1 MENFVIKEG
10 TMNWLAYFIIALII
24 MIISL
29 ICYIV
34 KDIEYLDIFVL
45 IQDVAEAALISV
57 GWAITIPI
65 LAIANILTIILLI
78 LFGVEDNEE

>member
-1 MENFVIKEG
+1 MDW
-10 TMNWLAYFIIALII
+10 TAYFIIALII

-29 ICYIV
+29 ICYII

-45 IQDVAEAALISV
+45 IQDVTEAAIISV

-78 LFGVEDNEE
+78 LLGVEDNEE

>member
-1 MENFVIKEG
+1 
-10 TMNWLAYFIIALII
+10 MNWLAYFIIALII

-45 IQDVAEAALISV
+45 IQDVAEAAIISV

-78 LFGVEDNEE
+78 LFGVEDDEE

>member
-1 MENFVIKEG
+1 
-10 TMNWLAYFIIALII
+10 MNWLAYFIIALII

-34 KDIEYLDIFVL
+34 KDIEYLDVFVL
-45 IQDVAEAALISV
+45 IQDVAEAAIISV

-78 LFGVEDNEE
+78 LFGVEDDEE

>member
-1 MENFVIKEG
+1 MD
-10 TMNWLAYFIIALII
+10 WLAYFIIALII

-45 IQDVAEAALISV
+45 IQDVAEAAIISV

-78 LFGVEDNEE
+78 LFGVEDDEE

>member
-1 MENFVIKEG
+1 MD
-10 TMNWLAYFIIALII
+10 WLAYFIIALII

-45 IQDVAEAALISV
+45 IQDVVEAAIISV

>member
-1 MENFVIKEG
+1 
-10 TMNWLAYFIIALII
+10 MNWLAYFIIALII

-45 IQDVAEAALISV
+45 IQDVAEAAIISV

-65 LAIANILTIILLI
+65 LAVANILTIILLI

>member
-1 MENFVIKEG
+1 MDWI
-10 TMNWLAYFIIALII
+10 AYFIIALII

-29 ICYIV
+29 ICYII

-45 IQDVAEAALISV
+45 IQDVAEAAIISV

-78 LFGVEDNEE
+78 LFGVEDDEE

>member
-1 MENFVIKEG
+1 
-10 TMNWLAYFIIALII
+10 MNWLAYFIIALII

-45 IQDVAEAALISV
+45 IQDVAEAAIISV

-65 LAIANILTIILLI
+65 LAVANILTIILLI
-78 LFGVEDNEE
+78 FFGVEDNEE

>member
-1 MENFVIKEG
+1 
-10 TMNWLAYFIIALII
+10 MNWLAYFIIALII

-45 IQDVAEAALISV
+45 IQDVAEAAIISV

-65 LAIANILTIILLI
+65 LAVANILTIILLI
-78 LFGVEDNEE
+78 LFGVEDDEE

>member
-1 MENFVIKEG
+1 MD
-10 TMNWLAYFIIALII
+10 WLAYFIIALII

-45 IQDVAEAALISV
+45 IQDVAEAAIISV

>member
-1 MENFVIKEG
+1 MDWI
-10 TMNWLAYFIIALII
+10 AYFIIALII

-45 IQDVAEAALISV
+45 IQDVAEAAIISV

-78 LFGVEDNEE
+78 FFGVEDDEE

>member
-1 MENFVIKEG
+1 
-10 TMNWLAYFIIALII
+10 MNWLAYFIIALII

-34 KDIEYLDIFVL
+34 KDIEYLDIFAL
-45 IQDVAEAALISV
+45 IQDVAEAAIISV

>member
-1 MENFVIKEG
+1 MDWI
-10 TMNWLAYFIIALII
+10 AYFIIALII

-45 IQDVAEAALISV
+45 IQDVAEAAIISV

>member
-1 MENFVIKEG
+1 
-10 TMNWLAYFIIALII
+10 

-45 IQDVAEAALISV
+45 IQDVAEAAIISV

>member
-1 MENFVIKEG
+1 
-10 TMNWLAYFIIALII
+10 MNWLAYFIIALII

-45 IQDVAEAALISV
+45 IQDVAEAAIISV
-57 GWAITIPI
+57 GWTITIPI

>member
-1 MENFVIKEG
+1 MDWI
-10 TMNWLAYFIIALII
+10 AYFIIALII

-45 IQDVAEAALISV
+45 IQDVTEAAIISV

-78 LFGVEDNEE
+78 LFGVEDDEE

>member
-1 MENFVIKEG
+1 
-10 TMNWLAYFIIALII
+10 MNWLAYFIIALII

-45 IQDVAEAALISV
+45 IQDVTEAAIISV

>member
-1 MENFVIKEG
+1 
-10 TMNWLAYFIIALII
+10 MNWLAYFIIALII

-45 IQDVAEAALISV
+45 IQDVAEAAIISV
-57 GWAITIPI
+57 GWAIAIPI

-78 LFGVEDNEE
+78 LFGVEDDE

>member
-1 MENFVIKEG
+1 MDWI
-10 TMNWLAYFIIALII
+10 AYFIIALII

-45 IQDVAEAALISV
+45 IQDVTEAAIISV

-65 LAIANILTIILLI
+65 LAIANILTLILLI

>member
-1 MENFVIKEG
+1 MDWI
-10 TMNWLAYFIIALII
+10 AYFIIALII

-29 ICYIV
+29 ICYII

-45 IQDVAEAALISV
+45 IQDVTEAAIISV

-78 LFGVEDNEE
+78 LLGVEDNEE

>member
-1 MENFVIKEG
+1 
-10 TMNWLAYFIIALII
+10 MNWLAYFIIALII

-45 IQDVAEAALISV
+45 IQDVAEAAIVSV

>member
-1 MENFVIKEG
+1 MDWI
-10 TMNWLAYFIIALII
+10 AYFIIALII

-45 IQDVAEAALISV
+45 IQDVAEAAIISV

-78 LFGVEDNEE
+78 LFGVEDDEE

>member
-1 MENFVIKEG
+1 
-10 TMNWLAYFIIALII
+10 MNWLAYFIIALII

-45 IQDVAEAALISV
+45 IQDVAEAAIISV

>member
-1 MENFVIKEG
+1 
-10 TMNWLAYFIIALII
+10 MNWLAYFIIALII

-45 IQDVAEAALISV
+45 IQDVAEAAIMSV

-78 LFGVEDNEE
+78 LFGVEDDEE

>member
-1 MENFVIKEG
+1 
-10 TMNWLAYFIIALII
+10 MNWLAYFIRALII

-45 IQDVAEAALISV
+45 IQDVAEAAIISV

>member
-1 MENFVIKEG
+1 
-10 TMNWLAYFIIALII
+10 MNWLAYFIIALII

-45 IQDVAEAALISV
+45 IQDVSEAAIISV

-78 LFGVEDNEE
+78 LFGVEDDEE